1 MHSARTPAEPPFDRR
16 SFLRKMGLVAAALPA
31 AKLLAACGEDEEL
44 AVGNGVDPDEIG
56 GEIDFLS
63 WEGYDLLEETAEWRE
78 QHGITINSSYIGANE
93 DIHTRILSPG
103 GDGIDLITYADGY
116 GDQYRELE
124 VVTSIDPD
132 EIPNLEHMMSV
143 FRDSRWFRNE
153 DGTYAGIPFT
163 WGGMGMNYRPDLL
176 DTVPERWTDLL
187 EPEFEGRVAMV
198 DDMKGNVV
206 LGARMLGY
214 DPERLTQAQLEEVRD
229 ILIQMK
235 RQAVAISPGFGDVTN
250 LLVAGEASV
259 VFMGWAAVNSWA
271 EQEGVELGFLIPE
284 EGSLTFVDAYAIP
297 PTADNRETAL
307 AFINQALEPSV
318 QVQQAQALSA
328 GVVRDDVIDD
338 LPPDIRDMY
347 PYDDID
353 SFFEIAPLYAMPP
366 QDREGDYVNFED
378 WVQMWQSVQA
388 A

>member
-1 MHSARTPAEPPFDRR
+1 MAASRTPLETSFDRR
-16 SFLRKMGLVAAALPA
+16 AFLRRMAIVAAAAPA
-31 AKLLAACGEDEEL
+31 TKLLTACANGEEAAT
-44 AVGNGVDPDEIG
+44 ANGIDPDEVG

-78 QHGITINSSYIGANE
+78 EHGVTINSSYIGANE
-93 DIHTRILSPG
+93 DIHTQILSPG
-103 GDGIDLITYADGY
+103 GEGIDLITYADGY
-116 GDQYRELE
+116 ADQYRELE

-132 EIPNLEHMMSV
+132 AIPNLEHMMGV
-143 FRDSRWFRNE
+143 FRDSRWFRND

-163 WGGMGMNYRPDLL
+163 WGGMGMNYRPDLVEA
-176 DTVPERWTDLL
+176 VPERWMDLL

-206 LGARMLGY
+206 LGARMLGLN
-214 DPERLTQAQLEEVRD
+214 PERLTQSDLEDVQD

-259 VFMGWAAVNSWA
+259 VFMGWAAVNVWA
-271 EQEGVELGFLIPE
+271 EEEGVELDFLIPE
-284 EGSLTFVDAYAIP
+284 EGSLTYVDAYAIP
-297 PTADNRETAL
+297 PDSDNRATAL

-318 QVQQAQALSA
+318 QIEQAQALSA
-328 GVVRDDVIDD
+328 GAVRDDVVDD
-338 LPPDIRDMY
+338 LPPDIRDLY

-353 SFFEIAPLYAMPP
+353 EFFEIAPLYAMPP
-366 QDREGDYVNFED
+366 PDRDGDYVNFED
-378 WVQMWQSVQA
+378 WVQMWQAVQA

>member
-1 MHSARTPAEPPFDRR
+1 
-16 SFLRKMGLVAAALPA
+16 
-31 AKLLAACGEDEEL
+31 L